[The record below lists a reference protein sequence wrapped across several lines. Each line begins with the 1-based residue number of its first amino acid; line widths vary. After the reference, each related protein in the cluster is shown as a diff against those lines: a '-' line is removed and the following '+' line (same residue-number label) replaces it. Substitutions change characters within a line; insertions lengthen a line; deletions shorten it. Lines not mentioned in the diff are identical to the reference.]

1 MGGGGGGGGEL
12 ARKREDVL
20 LRKGV
25 DNPMH
30 TMHLFLAMLSPLFVS
45 TSGVTIPLF
54 LAKPL
59 LNLQTVQAHLFRQSS
74 YVFIFN
80 ESPLKI
86 RFFSGTQ
93 KN

>member
-1 MGGGGGGGGEL
+1 
-12 ARKREDVL
+12 
-20 LRKGV
+20 
-25 DNPMH
+25 MH

-59 LNLQTVQAHLFRQSS
+59 LNLQTVQAHLFRQPP